1 MEFTMGFFD
10 IDNILFTA
18 LGYPMSSL
26 EFFGTIAGG
35 IAVWLSAKANIWSW
49 PIGMISV
56 ALLFFLFYQVQLY
69 PDMFLQIF
77 FFITNAIGWWR
88 WSHPKKE
95 EEDNNKELRVSYM
108 KGKQLFIVCLGGV
121 VGTALLGMLASNL
134 NEWAP
139 SVFSKPSAFPYLDS
153 FVTVMSVFVTFLMIQ
168 KKVECWILWI
178 IIDVIATG
186 IYFTKGIKFLGLEY
200 LIFCFI
206 AAYGLWNWMREYN
219 STKSSSPL

>member
-1 MEFTMGFFD
+1 MGFFD

-139 SVFSKPSAFPYLDS
+139 SLFSKPSAFPYLDS

>member
-1 MEFTMGFFD
+1 
-10 IDNILFTA
+10 
-18 LGYPMSSL
+18 MSSL

-108 KGKQLFIVCLGGV
+108 QGKQLLIVCLGGV

-219 STKSSSPL
+219 STKTSSSL